1 MQPASEAAL
10 RRAPYRVPL
19 HANVDEHL
27 QRAVDE
33 GVPHRPKG
41 RALRLHRCAGVVT
54 IVMPRVIEESAEP
67 GPAVHSQVQP
77 KEEKV
82 ISHQPSSGLC
92 KEQKRVRRAFG
103 TAALDPSRRFHECD
117 PCVHAR
123 PVGTEHGHIR
133 LHDGEESLNERAAA
147 LLLEERKEVHPRGER
162 HRSDQRLDP
171 PLRALA
177 EEASARHMS
186 KFNRNLAILERN
198 VQLEFRSLETVLSRR
213 RHSKKKKKR
222 GQLNGAAA
230 EPRVHLVPLARYSK
244 ETHWHVPLRLLC
256 AGEEVRAH
264 HLRRPLDAP
273 NEPGV
278 EPVTRLQQVV
288 HKSVCVV
295 RDGGKRSVARGGEQ
309 RHRRRRRRRVRR
321 VEQEGGGGARER
333 LEQSVDVRHLAAEDE
348 VKAPAQERPSAAP
361 PTAVPPR

>member
-82 ISHQPSSGLC
+82 ISHQPSSGFC

-103 TAALDPSRRFHECD
+103 TAALDPSRRIHECD
-117 PCVHAR
+117 PTVHAR

-147 LLLEERKEVHPRGER
+147 LLLEEREEVHPRGER
-162 HRSDQRLDP
+162 HRRDQRLDP

-177 EEASARHMS
+177 EEEGARHMS
-186 KFNRNLAILERN
+186 KSTATWSATCSLSSN
-198 VQLEFRSLETVLSRR
+198 VRRSPSGLEFDSPRQLVLAGAKEFYSQR
-213 RHSKKKKKR
+213 KR
-222 GQLNGAAA
+222 IG
-230 EPRVHLVPLARYSK
+230 
-244 ETHWHVPLRLLC
+244 
-256 AGEEVRAH
+256 
-264 HLRRPLDAP
+264 
-273 NEPGV
+273 
-278 EPVTRLQQVV
+278 
-288 HKSVCVV
+288 
-295 RDGGKRSVARGGEQ
+295 
-309 RHRRRRRRRVRR
+309 
-321 VEQEGGGGARER
+321 
-333 LEQSVDVRHLAAEDE
+333 
-348 VKAPAQERPSAAP
+348 
-361 PTAVPPR
+361 